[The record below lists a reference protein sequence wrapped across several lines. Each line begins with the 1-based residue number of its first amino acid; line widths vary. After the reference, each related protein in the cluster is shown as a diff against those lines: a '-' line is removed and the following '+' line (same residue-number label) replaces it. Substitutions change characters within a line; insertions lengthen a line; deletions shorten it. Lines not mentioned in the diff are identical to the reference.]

1 MKRKKSGRRI
11 GGIGA
16 ALLSIQMYQ
25 LQTVRYGD
33 KYADRL
39 AMMVIC
45 VSFGFGL
52 IQIMKSYVANAGLN
66 MCLFLLLMQH

>member
-1 MKRKKSGRRI
+1 ME
-11 GGIGA
+11 
-16 ALLSIQMYQ
+16 ALLSIQMFQ
-25 LQTVRYGD
+25 PKTARYGD

-52 IQIMKSYVANAGLN
+52 IQIMKSHVANAGLN
-66 MCLFLLLMQH
+66 VL